1 MVRRVGLAIVIA
13 CVFSVL
19 GCDFAWAQATAQIS
33 GTVRDPSAAV
43 LPGVELTATQTETG
57 LVRKT
62 ISNETGSYVLP
73 NLALGPYRLEAAL
86 PGFRTFVQQGIVLQV
101 NSNPVINPVLQVGQV
116 SEQIEVQADAAVV
129 ETRNAGV
136 GQVIEKARI
145 LELPLNGRNVTDLI
159 TLSGAAV
166 QTSSSDGG
174 NHNMK
179 GGPSISVAGG
189 LVSGVQYSLD
199 GAVHLDMFNGT
210 TMPLPFPD
218 ALQEFRFV
226 TSTQDASNG
235 MHSGAAVNAVT
246 KSGTNA
252 FHGDLFEFLRNGD
265 FNARDFFA
273 TSRDTLKRNQFGG
286 TAGGPV
292 IRDKLFFFGGYQRT
306 SQRSDPSSVIAFVPT
321 AAMLTGDFTAFASE
335 ACQNKPVNL
344 AASQGFVGNK
354 VSPSLLNPVA
364 LNIQKTMPVTGDPC
378 GKVVFGKVAN
388 QDEDLWA
395 ARIDYQQSPK
405 NSIFGRLTLANLNV
419 GSTFDGKNP
428 LSIDTYGVHDL
439 DYSLALGNT
448 YLIGPNIVSS
458 LRVSMNR

>member
-179 GGPSISVAGG
+179 GGPSISV
-189 LVSGVQYSLD
+189 VRS
-199 GAVHLDMFNGT
+199 
-210 TMPLPFPD
+210 MP
-218 ALQEFRFV
+218 ATCLQQKV
-226 TSTQDASNG
+226 T
-235 MHSGAAVNAVT
+235 V
-246 KSGTNA
+246 
-252 FHGDLFEFLRNGD
+252 
-265 FNARDFFA
+265 
-273 TSRDTLKRNQFGG
+273 
-286 TAGGPV
+286 
-292 IRDKLFFFGGYQRT
+292 
-306 SQRSDPSSVIAFVPT
+306 
-321 AAMLTGDFTAFASE
+321 
-335 ACQNKPVNL
+335 
-344 AASQGFVGNK
+344 
-354 VSPSLLNPVA
+354 
-364 LNIQKTMPVTGDPC
+364 
-378 GKVVFGKVAN
+378 
-388 QDEDLWA
+388 
-395 ARIDYQQSPK
+395 
-405 NSIFGRLTLANLNV
+405 
-419 GSTFDGKNP
+419 
-428 LSIDTYGVHDL
+428 
-439 DYSLALGNT
+439 
-448 YLIGPNIVSS
+448 
-458 LRVSMNR
+458 